1 METFSFYWF
10 EAKGSPRN
18 PIGDFLNL
26 FYSNDA
32 NKKEDQTTLDLK
44 EGKSKADTDDYVYDT
59 KYEEK
64 CMLNNLFSKNR
75 ILQFLVKSEVG
86 QNDCNCG
93 QTSDSDG
100 SRIVGG
106 KAAMFGHYPLSMA
119 IKNCG

>member
-1 METFSFYWF
+1 M
-10 EAKGSPRN
+10 
-18 PIGDFLNL
+18 

-64 CMLNNLFSKNR
+64 CMLNNLFSKNM

-86 QNDCNCG
+86 KNDCNCG

-106 KAAMFGHYPLSMA
+106 KAAMFGHYPWQSK
-119 IKNCG
+119 IVDKNLEQLCGGTIITRYRD